1 MSDHTRHDRVS
12 RQDSPSLVHSAA
24 KVSAVLTLHRHV
36 LIASELAGEGVRA
49 ADEDEGHGGS
59 LALSFSGY
67 DTKPG
72 Q

>member
-1 MSDHTRHDRVS
+1 MSDRITHDRVS
-12 RQDSPSLVHSAA
+12 LQDSPSLVHSAA
-24 KVSAVLTLHRHV
+24 KVSAVLALHRHV

-49 ADEDEGHGGS
+49 ADEDEGHRGS

-67 DTKPG
+67 DMRPG